1 MNRKEE
7 LRCAI
12 RNLLRERKR
21 AEQTE
26 FERKRREFSERVG
39 RGYSPSAGELA
50 NILDGLTA
58 DGFDRLGRK
67 VSFVE
72 RDKPVFG

>member
-1 MNRKEE
+1 MKQEE
-7 LRCAI
+7 LRRAVK
-12 RNLLRERKR
+12 NLLAERKR

-26 FERKRREFSERVG
+26 FERKRREFSERVRG
-39 RGYSPSAGELA
+39 GYSPSAGELA

-67 VSFVE
+67 VSFIE